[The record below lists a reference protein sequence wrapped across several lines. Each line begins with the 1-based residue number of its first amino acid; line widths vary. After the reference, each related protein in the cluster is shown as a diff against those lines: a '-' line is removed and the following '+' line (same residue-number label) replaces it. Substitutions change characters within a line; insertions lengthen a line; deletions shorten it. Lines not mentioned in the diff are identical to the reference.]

1 MLYANKQDVE
11 ADLSVQL
18 LQIRERELKFYSS
31 NCRTIGTQASVF
43 AGFAFSF
50 FEVAAR
56 FEGYA
61 VIEEVRHSNITKDT
75 LFERANKTPEA
86 LRVLFVLSA
95 TCAMALNV
103 SAMFFAN
110 CLALLGPGLALRGDG
125 SAAMDRAVDG
135 LALEYRVVFLVF
147 FCGIVSFF
155 VVALMYSLMQAD
167 WVLSACVVLVL
178 VYLLRHSALSF
189 KRLYKKFR
197 LPPALAQSGAFNPVD
212 GSLMMDPVVQA
223 AQVAALSRHAQWL
236 ERLSQ
241 RKRVAE
247 WPIRQY
253 LYVRLFFDDFVGVS
267 SEVFELRY
275 AAYASG
281 TPDEDGIAR
290 VILRAIEEQRAHAAE
305 PVHTTRNGSRHNGH
319 QRASGSRASTVGD
332 TDELAAVSMD
342 PARRVE
348 AAADGPTR
356 RRRPWDA
363 LRRVAS
369 HGGGDGG
376 RGLLSAGALPSDAMG
391 GSPASACAARSSAMS
406 IEWSPHNARPSPHA
420 PRGADPLRRLRA
432 PGGGDPGP
440 SAPVGRAGFAS
451 PYGRVDALSP
461 TASDDRPPA
470 GGRKR
475 WDLGGWLVDTGETW
489 LQRL

>member
-1 MLYANKQDVE
+1 MLHANKQDVE

-61 VIEEVRHSNITKDT
+61 VVEGVREGNSTVDT
-75 LFERANKTPEA
+75 VVERARQTPEA

-95 TCAMALNV
+95 TCAMSLNV

-125 SAAMDRAVDG
+125 SGAMDRAVDG
-135 LALEYRVVFLVF
+135 LALEYRVVFLIF
-147 FCGIVSFF
+147 FCGIVAFF
-155 VVALMYSLMQAD
+155 AVAMLYSLMQAD

-178 VYLLRHSALSF
+178 VYLLRHSALAF

-197 LPPALAQSGAFNPVD
+197 LPPALAQSGAFNPHN
-212 GSLMMDPVVQA
+212 GSRMMDPVVQA

-236 ERLSQ
+236 ERLCQ
-241 RKRVAE
+241 RKRWAE
-247 WPIRQY
+247 WPLRQY
-253 LYVRLFFDDFVGVS
+253 LYIRLFFDDFVGVS
-267 SEVFELRY
+267 AEVFELRY
-275 AAYASG
+275 AACASG
-281 TPDEDGIAR
+281 TADEGKLAR
-290 VILRAIEEQRAHAAE
+290 AVLRAIEEQRGHA
-305 PVHTTRNGSRHNGH
+305 PSPSNSSRHACHERHGGMG
-319 QRASGSRASTVGD
+319 QGRKFADKGR
-332 TDELAAVSMD
+332 DELAAVSMD
-342 PARRVE
+342 SARRAE
-348 AAADGPTR
+348 AAADGPAG
-356 RRRPWDA
+356 RRRPWGVPG
-363 LRRVAS
+363 RGFS
-369 HGGGDGG
+369 KSDGG
-376 RGLLSAGALPSDAMG
+376 RGLLSAAALPSDAIG
-391 GSPASACAARSSAMS
+391 GRAACVAEDSAMAR
-406 IEWSPHNARPSPHA
+406 EWSPHDARHSHPAA
-420 PRGADPLRRLRA
+420 PGADSLLRSGA
-432 PGGGDPGP
+432 QVGCEQGP
-440 SAPVGRAGFAS
+440 SAAAGPAGFAS
-451 PYGRVDALSP
+451 PYGRVDHLSP
-461 TASDDRPPA
+461 TAPDRVLA